1 MTKKKEPWCP
11 HCKDIPLF
19 GCVACPRAPTRADE
33 LQEKLDEIE
42 LEVNI
47 TFQTHEDTLEKE
59 SRKRYDTLL
68 KIRGIIH
75 RKLRK

>member
-1 MTKKKEPWCP
+1 MKKKKELNCSR
-11 HCKDIPLF
+11 CLDIPMF
-19 GCVACPRAPTRADE
+19 GCVACPSPPSRADR
-33 LQEKLDEIE
+33 LQEKLDEID

-47 TFQTHEDTLEKE
+47 AFQTHEDTLVKE

-75 RKLRK
+75 RGKK